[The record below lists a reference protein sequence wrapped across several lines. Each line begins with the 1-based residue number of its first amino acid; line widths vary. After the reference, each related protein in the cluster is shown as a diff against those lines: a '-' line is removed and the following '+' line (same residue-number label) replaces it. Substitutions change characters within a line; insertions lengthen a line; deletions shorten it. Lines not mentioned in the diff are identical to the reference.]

1 MAKKLR
7 IEFTIIFLFIFF
19 IMNISAECTDSQIDI
34 NSASLEELDNL
45 SGIGPTKAQEIINSR
60 SYDSI
65 EELIDV
71 KGIGEITLNKIK
83 EQGLACVKEENTEE
97 SNEEETLEEENEE
110 IKETEEEEREP
121 EERGYIQK
129 QEIEQIVKK
138 EIIGLD
144 PIFLN
149 AKSIK
154 SEENKENLKRNLSFY
169 GVIAMGLIFG
179 ALFLIKN
186 RKRKNEFN

>member
-1 MAKKLR
+1 ML
-7 IEFTIIFLFIFF
+7 IFLIST
-19 IMNISAECTDSQIDI
+19 ISAECNDNQIDI
-34 NSASLEELDNL
+34 NSASLEELDKIN
-45 SGIGPTKAQEIINSR
+45 GIGPTYAQRIIDGRKFN
-60 SYDSI
+60 SI

-71 KGIGEITLNKIK
+71 IGIGEKTLNKIK
-83 EQGLACVKEENTEE
+83 EQGLACVEGENIDK
-97 SNEEETLEEENEE
+97 SNEEVKEIEEKTDE
-110 IKETEEEEREP
+110 EP

-138 EIIGLD
+138 EITSLN

-154 SEENKENLKRNLSFY
+154 SEDNKENLKRNLSFY